1 MNIGVIVKM
10 RVRRPASALAA
21 IVSFGVLLLTA
32 CGPMEPGAAA
42 IVGDTRITQQN
53 LAAQVT
59 EILAAQGKPVDTA
72 DAQLTSTILGR
83 MVTAELVKQAA
94 DQAGIAISQG
104 EIDTALMD
112 YDAQAGGRAE
122 VEKIFLDQNIAPS
135 QIQGIVVLNLQAQ
148 ALGRVLLPNG
158 DSQAQGSALVQ
169 QLGVYSN
176 AIGTTVSPRYGSWD
190 PAALSIGPL
199 TDPLSVPAADPG
211 A

>member
-1 MNIGVIVKM
+1 MSIGVIVKK
-10 RVRRPASALAA
+10 RVRRPASVLAA
-21 IVSFGVLLLTA
+21 VLSVGVLAA

-42 IVGDTRITQQN
+42 IVGDTRITQQS
-53 LAAQVT
+53 LAAQVSD
-59 EILAAQGKPVDTA
+59 ILAAQGQPIDTA

-83 MVTAELVKQAA
+83 MVTAELVDQAA

-104 EIDTALMD
+104 DIDTALMD

-122 VEKIFLDQNIAPS
+122 VEKIFLEQNIAPS

-169 QLGVYSN
+169 QLALFSN

-199 TDPLSVPAADPG
+199 TDPLSVPAPDSG